1 MATFLDA
8 IGVLE
13 SLGFYD
19 YIFPFILM
27 FAITFGLL
35 SVAKPFGE
43 DQRVNIIVATIVG
56 FLFISFSGAVAFVNM
71 FIPMLMIL
79 MIIIIFIMMA
89 FKFSGASSETIAKT
103 LQHPAGFGILI
114 GIIIILIAVTFTS
127 TQTQLTDIFS
137 PINESELSPEGF
149 ALTPEAGMKQTMQTL
164 FHPTIV
170 GIIVMLAIFAVTVY
184 VITRK
189 GG

>member
-35 SVAKPFGE
+35 SAAKPFGE

-56 FLFISFSGAVAFVNM
+56 FLFISFSSAVAFVNL
-71 FIPMLMIL
+71 FIPLLMIL
-79 MIIIIFIMMA
+79 MIVLIFIIMA
-89 FKFSGASSETIAKT
+89 FKFGGASSESVAKA

-114 GIIIILIAVTFTS
+114 GVIIILIAITFSTS
-127 TQTQLTDIFS
+127 QPQLTDMFS

-149 ALTPEAGMKQTMQTL
+149 ALTPEATMKQTIQTL
-164 FHPTIV
+164 FHPTV
-170 GIIVMLAIFAVTVY
+170 MGIIVMLAIFAVTVY
-184 VITRK
+184 MVTRK
-189 GG
+189 S